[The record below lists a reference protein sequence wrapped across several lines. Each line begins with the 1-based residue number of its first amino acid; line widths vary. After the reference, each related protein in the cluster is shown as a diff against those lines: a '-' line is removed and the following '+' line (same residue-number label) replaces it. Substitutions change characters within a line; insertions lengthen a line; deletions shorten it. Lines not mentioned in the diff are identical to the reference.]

1 MKMSMVTGVTR
12 RMDLIHAR
20 QARRE
25 GGQAMAV
32 KDKVMFTVELEKHQM
47 AFLEEMVAQHQLPD
61 TSKALRVL
69 LTYAMD
75 PETERDR
82 IFSDVRCPDCE

>member
-1 MKMSMVTGVTR
+1 
-12 RMDLIHAR
+12 
-20 QARRE
+20 
-25 GGQAMAV
+25 MAV